1 MKELEK
7 AALDE
12 RAEKESAERK
22 LLGRNVLKREQEKTL
37 QDRHRLQLKAREDE
51 EVQRRRELERQ
62 RLEDET
68 IAEERR
74 RILEQHAPLL
84 IGFLPHGIFRNLEE
98 IEALP
103 PSIQNQFQRHVRI
116 QDDPDLW

>member
-1 MKELEK
+1 MEK

-12 RAEKESAERK
+12 RAEKESMEKK
-22 LLGRNVLKREQEKTL
+22 LLDRNILKREQEKTL
-37 QDRHRLQLKAREDE
+37 EDRHLLKLKEKQE
-51 EVQRRRELERQ
+51 EEIERRREQERQ
-62 RLEDET
+62 WLEDET

-98 IEALP
+98 ISALP
-103 PSIQNQFQRHVRI
+103 PNIQSQFHRHVRI
-116 QDDPDLW
+116 QDDPDRW